1 MNIRDELLKE
11 HSKRQTMKVVAFV
24 GDDKERFAEL
34 MKLFLGPVYRES
46 QRAAWAVNY
55 CAERNK
61 QLIKPYFAKLIE
73 QLERDDVHVAV
84 RRNVVRALQFIDIP
98 KRLEGRVFD
107 ACYNLLADPEQ
118 PVAVRCF
125 SMTVAAKLAKD
136 EPELLKELRL
146 IATKHP
152 QALTAGLLAAGM
164 DVFLL
169 GPVPTPA
176 VAMLTR
182 SMRADLGV
190 MISASHNPYF
200 DNGIKIFG
208 PDGYKLSDEQELQIE
223 RMVESPEA
231 IPVANSDEIGRA
243 TRIEDAGARYIEFA
257 KRTYPRDSNLDG
269 LRIVIDTAHGASY
282 KTAPTALWELGA
294 EIIRIGDAPNGFNI
308 NEKCGSTAPQVMCE
322 KVRETRADIGIA
334 LDGDADRV
342 MISDEQG
349 QVIDGDQLMALV
361 TKSLHERGQL
371 QGGGLVAT
379 VMSNLGLERFLSAQ
393 GLSLA
398 RTKVGDRYV
407 VEHMRAHGFNVG
419 GEQSGHII
427 LSDFSTT
434 GDGLLAALQVLAEVK
449 RAGKPVSEVCKMFEP
464 VPQVLKNVKFKS
476 GKPLDDAQVKSA
488 IAEATSRLG
497 NAGRLVIRPSGTE
510 PLIRVMAEGDDAR
523 LVNAVVDELCG
534 VISKAA
540 A

>member
-1 MNIRDELLKE
+1 MTRKYFGTDGVRGKAN
-11 HSKRQTMKVVAFV
+11 SGVMT
-24 GDDKERFAEL
+24 AEL
-34 MKLFLGPVYRES
+34 VLKIGMAAGNLYRRGS
-46 QRAAWAVNY
+46 HRHRVVIGKDTRLSGY
-55 CAERNK
+55 M
-61 QLIKPYFAKLIE
+61 IE
-73 QLERDDVHVAV
+73 
-84 RRNVVRALQFIDIP
+84 
-98 KRLEGRVFD
+98 
-107 ACYNLLADPEQ
+107 
-118 PVAVRCF
+118 
-125 SMTVAAKLAKD
+125 
-136 EPELLKELRL
+136 
-146 IATKHP
+146 

-208 PDGYKLSDEQELQIE
+208 PDGYKLSDEQEHEIE
-223 RMVESPEA
+223 RMLDSSAE
-231 IPVANSDEIGRA
+231 IPVAGPEQIGRA
-243 TRIEDAGARYIEFA
+243 KRIEDAGARYIEFA
-257 KRTYPRDSNLDG
+257 KRTFPRDSNLDG
-269 LRIVIDTAHGASY
+269 LRIVIDTANGASY
-282 KTAPTALWELGA
+282 KTAPPALWELGA
-294 EIIRIGDAPNGFNI
+294 EIIQIGNEPNGTNI

-322 KVRETRADIGIA
+322 RVRETRADIGIA

-342 MISDEQG
+342 IISDERG
-349 QVIDGDQLMALV
+349 QVIDGDQVMALV
-361 TKSLHERGQL
+361 AKSMHERGQL

-379 VMSNLGLERFLSAQ
+379 VMSNLGLERYLATQ

-398 RTKVGDRYV
+398 RTRVGDRYV

-419 GEQSGHII
+419 GEQSGHIV

-434 GDGLLAALQVLAEVK
+434 GDGLLAALQVLAEVV
-449 RAGKPVSEVCKMFEP
+449 RAGKPVSRVCSMFEP

-476 GKPLDDAQVKSA
+476 GKPLDDSHVKAA
-488 IAEATSRLG
+488 IADATARLG
-497 NAGRLVIRPSGTE
+497 NSGRLVIRPSGTE
-510 PLIRVMAEGDDAR
+510 PLIRVMAEGDDAGM
-523 LVNAVVDELCG
+523 VSNIVDELCG